1 MEGAVHSRVRLAELV
16 ASLSLGVDLGFGQPM
31 EHVLRQC
38 LLARGASNKEIAVRL
53 VITPKTARNHVEH
66 IYAKIGA
73 SSRASAALFAVQH
86 GLLPEDE
93 IAAAPAE
100 PYRYSS

>member
-1 MEGAVHSRVRLAELV
+1 L
-16 ASLSLGVDLGFGQPM
+16 
-31 EHVLRQC
+31 
-38 LLARGASNKEIAVRL
+38 L

-73 SSRASAALFAVQH
+73 SSRASAAMFALQH

-93 IAAAPAE
+93 TTVAV
-100 PYRYSS
+100 